1 MLKPYP
7 FLKQDTYAWCLSIGL
22 PVIWGLSAIFLPQK
36 VALGLYMLCSLVWVL
51 LDRLSLMKQ
60 EITAPS
66 LVWFLLPMVYLRQ
79 RDERQG
85 KPWRLL
91 QVWLICTVVS
101 AVAGNHFKTQPGVE
115 QLAHS
120 ACRVVTQIMRDDDS
134 DERCIRVTEM
144 KEEVSGRFWR
154 AQALMNTGIKQPVT
168 IEVRDR
174 DVYVVLPEA
183 GESRR

>member
-1 MLKPYP
+1 MLKPDP

-22 PVIWGLSAIFLPQK
+22 PVVWGFSAIFLPQN

-51 LDRLSLMKQ
+51 LDRLSLMKR

-91 QVWLICTVVS
+91 QVWLICTVLS
-101 AVAGNHFKTQPGVE
+101 AVAGNHFKTQSGTE
-115 QLAHS
+115 RLAQS
-120 ACRVVTQIMRDDDS
+120 ACPVVTKILQRQGI
-134 DERCIRVTEM
+134 EEHCIRITDI
-144 KEEVSGRFWR
+144 KEEVAGRFYQ
-154 AQALMNTGIKQPVT
+154 AQALLNTGSKEPLT
-168 IEVRDR
+168 IEVRSGGNI
-174 DVYVVLPEA
+174 YVTLTDPE
-183 GESRR
+183 

>member
-1 MLKPYP
+1 VLIHWPSCR
-7 FLKQDTYAWCLSIGL
+7 LG
-22 PVIWGLSAIFLPQK
+22 GSAIFLPQN

-91 QVWLICTVVS
+91 QVWLICTVLS
-101 AVAGNHFKTQPGVE
+101 AVAGNHFKTQSGIERLV
-115 QLAHS
+115 QS
-120 ACRVVTQIMRDDDS
+120 ACPVVTKILQRQGI
-134 DERCIRVTEM
+134 EEHCIRITDI
-144 KEEVSGRFWR
+144 KEGVAGRFYQ
-154 AQALMNTGIKQPVT
+154 AQALLNTGSKEPLT
-168 IEVRDR
+168 IEVRSGGNI
-174 DVYVVLPEA
+174 YVTLTDSE
-183 GESRR
+183 